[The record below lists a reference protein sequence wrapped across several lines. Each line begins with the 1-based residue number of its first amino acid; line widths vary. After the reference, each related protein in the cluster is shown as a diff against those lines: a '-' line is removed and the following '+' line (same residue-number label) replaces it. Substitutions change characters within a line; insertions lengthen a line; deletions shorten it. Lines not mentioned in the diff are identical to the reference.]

1 MELSILSL
9 RVRALSVLRGLQRH
23 PFVSSYLAVFD
34 ALKTDDA
41 DFARAYGALC
51 AQIFA
56 CGDVNRA
63 MLDAVHF
70 DVNTMTDTL
79 AAPSATLLGAATH
92 DIQALNALL
101 ALDGNTLK
109 SAAAGV
115 YRMPALRDLPDYPA
129 AAPLPFRDGAA
140 LASFYRAQG
149 YGFFA
154 QASACLL
161 YTSRCV

>member
-1 MELSILSL
+1 
-9 RVRALSVLRGLQRH
+9 
-23 PFVSSYLAVFD
+23 
-34 ALKTDDA
+34 
-41 DFARAYGALC
+41 
-51 AQIFA
+51 
-56 CGDVNRA
+56 

-115 YRMPALRDLPDYPA
+115 YRMPALRDLPDYPGRRSPTVPRRGGA
-129 AAPLPFRDGAA
+129 GQLLPRAGLRLFRTG
-140 LASFYRAQG
+140 LRF
-149 YGFFA
+149 
-154 QASACLL
+154 
-161 YTSRCV
+161 RCTG

>member
-1 MELSILSL
+1 MYKFSVPFSCVSRIWTPVFLSLIHISKKYSLEVKQMELSILSL

-79 AAPSATLLGAATH
+79 AAPSATLLGA
-92 DIQALNALL
+92 
-101 ALDGNTLK
+101 
-109 SAAAGV
+109 
-115 YRMPALRDLPDYPA
+115 
-129 AAPLPFRDGAA
+129 
-140 LASFYRAQG
+140 
-149 YGFFA
+149 
-154 QASACLL
+154 
-161 YTSRCV
+161 RCV